1 MANKEEKQQS
11 TPAPIVNY
19 PVNEVVDQAEQLF
32 GVPKYVAGTAL
43 SAFSEVDVET
53 ANRTIQEF
61 LKKEV
66 Y

>member
-19 PVNEVVDQAEQLF
+19 PVSEVVDQAEQLF
-32 GVPKYVAGTAL
+32 NVPKYIAGAAL
-43 SAFSEVDVET
+43 STLDEVDVET
-53 ANRTIQEF
+53 ARKRVAEF